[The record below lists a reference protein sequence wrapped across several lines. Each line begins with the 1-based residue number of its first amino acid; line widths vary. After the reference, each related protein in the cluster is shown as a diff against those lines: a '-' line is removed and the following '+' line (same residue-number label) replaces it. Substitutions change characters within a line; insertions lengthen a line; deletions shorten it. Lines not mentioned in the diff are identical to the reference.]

1 MILDGKSIPVTLL
14 FPTFSK
20 WNVLENLWVYNVAS
34 PMLIECSSGY
44 FPNLAI
50 NCQNKCLLVVI
61 KVHFDSVKSYNK
73 SIQHD
78 ELNHPVAFM

>member
-1 MILDGKSIPVTLL
+1 
-14 FPTFSK
+14 
-20 WNVLENLWVYNVAS
+20 
-34 PMLIECSSGY
+34 MLIECSSGY